1 MLTSGDAV
9 FTTLAANANL
19 QVTHS
24 LEGGFLAVGNA
35 SMRIQDETEG
45 PWFRWHEKDPAERAI
60 RFIETYCRA
69 PKGAGHGKPIKLA
82 EFQKRWIREI
92 LAPGIRQ
99 AAFQAPRGQG
109 KSTLLASL
117 AVWALFDRNPTGEPS
132 VPIVATTVAQ
142 AKRAVFTVACK
153 MVAAEPKLATRSL
166 LYKGVGD
173 TRLVANAACGGG
185 EMFPIASDID
195 TLQGLDPSLAI
206 IDEIGFQPIAVWNAV
221 VMASG
226 KRSSSL
232 VVSIGTPGP
241 DSDSA
246 LWTLREKHRNGTAP
260 PGVSFT
266 ELSAPDD
273 CDYRDEKNWLIANP
287 AITEGYLEIDALRND
302 VAMMPEAEFRLF
314 RLAQFVQGTDCWL
327 GTDGRKVWRA
337 LASDDPLTPGAPTWV
352 GVDIGLK
359 RDTTAVVLGQ
369 WHDGRL
375 RTTAKIWQPTEQRAI
390 DITAVMNHIRELSRT
405 YQLVE
410 VAYDPAYFDTE
421 ATALADEGL
430 EMVTFPQSS
439 ERMVP
444 ACGDLYESIMR
455 GEISHDGAHDFERH
469 VLNAMPTY
477 PADKGFRLTKSK
489 SRGHIDACI
498 ALALMHSR
506 ALHSKPLPKLVCL

>member
-1 MLTSGDAV
+1 
-9 FTTLAANANL
+9 
-19 QVTHS
+19 
-24 LEGGFLAVGNA
+24 
-35 SMRIQDETEG
+35 MRIEDESEG
-45 PWFRWHEKDPAERAI
+45 PWFRWHEKDPAERCI
-60 RFIETYCRA
+60 RFLQTYCRA
-69 PKGAGHGKPIKLA
+69 PKGAGHGKPLVLA

-109 KSTLLASL
+109 KSTLLAGL

-132 VPIVATTVAQ
+132 VPIIATTVAQ
-142 AKRAVFTVACK
+142 AKRAVFTVATK

-185 EMFPIASDID
+185 EMFPIANDID

-226 KRSSSL
+226 KRTQSL

-241 DSDSA
+241 DPDNSA
-246 LWTLREKHRNGTAP
+246 LWHLREKHLDRTAG

-273 CDYRDEKNWLIANP
+273 CDYRDEANWLKANP
-287 AITEGYLEIDALRND
+287 AITEGYLSIDALRND
-302 VAMMPEAEFRLF
+302 VKMLPESEFRLY

-327 GTDGRKVWRA
+327 GTDGRKVWRN
-337 LASDDPLTPGAPTWV
+337 LISDRGLIDGADTWV

-359 RDTTAVVLGQ
+359 RDTTAVVIGQ
-369 WHDGRL
+369 WHDDGKL
-375 RTTAKIWQPTEQRAI
+375 HTTARIWVPTDKHAI
-390 DITAVMNHIRELSRT
+390 DITAVMNHIRELSRK
-405 YQLVE
+405 YNLVE

-430 EMVTFPQSS
+430 PMVEFPQSS

-444 ACGDLYESIMR
+444 ACGDLYEAIMR
-455 GEISHDGAHDFERH
+455 EEISHDGDPTFERH
-469 VLNAMPTY
+469 ILNAMPTY
-477 PADKGFRLTKSK
+477 PQDKGFRLTKSK

-498 ALALMHSR
+498 ALALMHAR
-506 ALHSKPLPKLVCL
+506 ALRSKPLPKLVCL